1 MYRTRHSEEGFHT
14 KGYIFRQEE
23 MYRIIIGSSNMT
35 MSALTKNKEWN
46 TKLVSTDQGEFAKE
60 VLKEYKNLWNS
71 ENTLEYEDF
80 IDEYKEEYNR
90 NKIIEKQKLVAKEDK
105 IASLEK
111 YTLQPNSM
119 QVGFITELQ
128 KIYSQGKDK
137 ALLISATGE
146 DIIMMTA

>member
-1 MYRTRHSEEGFHT
+1 
-14 KGYIFRQEE
+14 
-23 MYRIIIGSSNMT
+23 MT

-137 ALLISATGE
+137 ALLISATVE
-146 DIIMMTA
+146 DIIIMTS